1 MASSRQSG
9 KTASP
14 RTFLGVWLFSN
25 DKASL
30 TGGESKLSEERVG
43 ALGELTGEWDDG
55 DEVGLAQNNAGCGE
69 GTGREPGAGE

>member
-14 RTFLGVWLFSN
+14 RTFLWVWLLSN

-30 TGGESKLSEERVG
+30 TGEGSKLSVG
-43 ALGELTGEWDDG
+43 GVGVLGEVVKLAEGWDDE
-55 DEVGLAQNNAGCGE
+55 DEDGGG
-69 GTGREPGAGE
+69 